1 VTPYPALSLAL
12 AWCTALAAT
21 VVLAPNEPWLGVV
34 AVAAALP
41 FAALAIFLRP
51 ALIALALAVALLGVA
66 RAELPPADPLA
77 PARAHNV
84 IGATAVITGRV
95 ADDSRPTGG
104 GSEVLVEPD
113 RIQLASSE
121 ISGIGNLMV
130 RWRGPGDARFGDAV
144 TATGKL
150 VLPRD
155 LPAFDRRAYLA
166 QRDVYLE
173 LQSTSFQV
181 TTQQAGLAAVP
192 AWLRARFTAGVD
204 DAIPAPHAA
213 VLLGV
218 VLGIRQGIPA
228 DLQNALIATGLIH
241 LLVLSGLKVA
251 VFARIV
257 KGTLHPLLGRHAT
270 WPALGLIALYAMAG
284 GATPAAVRAS
294 AMGGLAIAA
303 AHLGRPSH
311 VWTSLALTAAAM
323 LGWHPELAWD
333 VGFQLSFAGTA
344 AIILLTPSIARRVAF
359 LPHALREP
367 FAVTCAAQ
375 VGTLPMMATDF
386 HVLSPI
392 APIANALT
400 LPILPALV
408 AAGLF
413 LGAIS
418 FIPDAA
424 RIVAIP
430 ITGLVAYV
438 EQVAFVLARFPAA
451 AIAIPAFPTW
461 IGLAY
466 YSALGP
472 AIAGARASGQSR
484 KLAFAMAAAAPVCI
498 SVTAL
503 LIWSNSPPQAVV
515 LNVGDG
521 QAVLLRSPQGT
532 VLIDGGPS
540 PAKLSDGLGTQ
551 LPPWQR
557 NLDALIITAPGLG
570 HTGGLAGF
578 DRSARTVIV
587 PNAQLTGSA
596 WRTVALEQAARG
608 ATIAALRAGAA
619 LRIAGFTIQVLA
631 PERGAPGDITGAA
644 DLAFRAVAPDGRSFC
659 DLSDLDLDAQTVA
672 AARIT
677 APCSSLLLPVGGR
690 SALSPDLERAALDST
705 TQLIASRGTG
715 RLAAGFPP
723 TVLRTDQE
731 GTITLPL

>member
-1 VTPYPALSLAL
+1 
-12 AWCTALAAT
+12 
-21 VVLAPNEPWLGVV
+21 
-34 AVAAALP
+34 
-41 FAALAIFLRP
+41 
-51 ALIALALAVALLGVA
+51 
-66 RAELPPADPLA
+66 
-77 PARAHNV
+77 
-84 IGATAVITGRV
+84 
-95 ADDSRPTGG
+95 
-104 GSEVLVEPD
+104 
-113 RIQLASSE
+113 
-121 ISGIGNLMV
+121 
-130 RWRGPGDARFGDAV
+130 
-144 TATGKL
+144 
-150 VLPRD
+150 
-155 LPAFDRRAYLA
+155 
-166 QRDVYLE
+166 
-173 LQSTSFQV
+173 
-181 TTQQAGLAAVP
+181 
-192 AWLRARFTAGVD
+192 
-204 DAIPAPHAA
+204 
-213 VLLGV
+213 
-218 VLGIRQGIPA
+218 
-228 DLQNALIATGLIH
+228 
-241 LLVLSGLKVA
+241 
-251 VFARIV
+251 
-257 KGTLHPLLGRHAT
+257 
-270 WPALGLIALYAMAG
+270 
-284 GATPAAVRAS
+284 
-294 AMGGLAIAA
+294 
-303 AHLGRPSH
+303 
-311 VWTSLALTAAAM
+311 
-323 LGWHPELAWD
+323 
-333 VGFQLSFAGTA
+333 
-344 AIILLTPSIARRVAF
+344 VAF

-408 AAGLF
+408 TAGLF

-438 EQVAFVLARFPAA
+438 EQVAYVLARIPAA

-461 IGLAY
+461 IGIAY

-472 AIAGARASGQSR
+472 FIAGAKASGQSR
-484 KLAFAMAAAAPVCI
+484 KIAFAMAAAAPSCI
-498 SVTAL
+498 AVMAL
-503 LIWSNSPPQAVV
+503 LIWSSSPAQAVV

-521 QAVLLRSPQGT
+521 QAILLRSPQGT

-557 NLDALIITAPGLG
+557 TLDALIITAPGLG

-596 WRTVALEQAARG
+596 WRTVALEEAARG
-608 ATIAALRAGAA
+608 ATIAALQAGAA
-619 LRIAGFTIQVLA
+619 LQLAGFTIQVLA
-631 PERGAPGDITGAA
+631 PERGAPGDVTGAA

-672 AARIT
+672 ASRIT
-677 APCSSLLLPVGGR
+677 APCSDVLLPAGGR

-705 TQLIASRGTG
+705 TQLIASRAAG
-715 RLAAGFPP
+715 RLATGFPP